1 MESGLRE
8 LSLLGIGKAALET
21 LCQIGFLQVMRG
33 TEKLETVQ
41 WQVTKI
47 LRDVEHIVIESQNG
61 LD

>member
-1 MESGLRE
+1 MRE
-8 LSLLGIGKAALET
+8 LSLLGIGKAALEI

-33 TEKLETVQ
+33 IEKLETVQ